1 MKIFLKKYP
10 LLIAIALFAFVLRMY
25 KINTA
30 LLDWHSFRQADTAS
44 VTRQFLKTDFNPLV
58 PTYHDLSN
66 IQSGQDNPN
75 GYRMVEFPIYN
86 IIVYAVLK
94 VIPSLPLVQ
103 TSRVI
108 SSLFS
113 IGTLISLFFLTRSY
127 YGKKAGYLAA
137 FFFAVLPYSVYYSR
151 VIMPEPLML
160 FTSTFSILSFKYY
173 LKKDSLY
180 WYALSLLSLIVAML
194 LKPFVA
200 FLIPVYI
207 VMILEE
213 KGFKKGILDFKL
225 YFYAILA
232 VIPFAWWRDWISN
245 YPDGIPASD
254 WLFNGPF
261 AAENSTPRFKPFW
274 FRWLF
279 WERLTK
285 LITGYVGVLFL
296 SISFLNRVKNKELLI
311 PAWWFG
317 ILVYFSVIATG
328 NVRHDY
334 YQIMTIPIICIT
346 LAHGVLVL
354 DKFLSKKFNPLISI
368 SSIIVLI
375 ILMISLS
382 FSQIKG
388 YYNVNHPE
396 YILAGTAADRLL
408 PEDAKVIAPQFGDT
422 AFIFQINRTGWPLG
436 YDIQDKIDMGA
447 THYVS
452 TSYDEEAKELEEKF
466 MIVEKTSDYMIL
478 DLTNKREKN

>member
-1 MKIFLKKYP
+1 MKTFIKKYP
-10 LLIAIALFAFVLRMY
+10 LLIAIALFALVLRMY

-44 VTRQFLKTDFNPLV
+44 VTRQFLKSEFNPMI
-58 PTYHDLSN
+58 PKYHDLSN
-66 IQSGQDNPN
+66 IQSGQDNPE

-86 IIVYAVLK
+86 IIVYGVLK
-94 VIPSLPLVQ
+94 TFPSLPLVP

-113 IGTLISLFFLTRSY
+113 IGTLFSLFFLTRSY
-127 YGKKAGYLAA
+127 FGKKAGYLAA
-137 FFFAVLPYSVYYSR
+137 FFFAVLPYSVFYSR

-160 FTSTFSILSFKYY
+160 FTSTFSILAFKYY
-173 LKKDSLY
+173 LKKNSFY
-180 WYALSLLSLIVAML
+180 WYLLSLIALIIALL

-213 KGFKKGILDFKL
+213 KGFKKAIFDFRL
-225 YFYAILA
+225 YAYAILA
-232 VIPFAWWRDWISN
+232 VVPFALWRDWIN
-245 YPDGIPASD
+245 NFPDGIPASD
-254 WLFNGPF
+254 WLFNGEIHI
-261 AAENSTPRFKPFW
+261 ENSKPRFKPFW

-285 LITGYVGVLFL
+285 LITGYIGVIFL
-296 SISFLNRVKNKELLI
+296 TISFLNRVKNVKFLI
-311 PAWWFG
+311 PAWWLG

-354 DKFLSKKFNPLISI
+354 DKFLSKKLNPLISI
-368 SSIIVLI
+368 LSITV
-375 ILMISLS
+375 MICVMITLS
-382 FSQIKG
+382 FNQIKG

-396 YILAGTAADRLL
+396 YIVAGTAADKLL
-408 PEDAKVIAPQFGDT
+408 PADAKVIAPQFGDT
-422 AFIFQINRTGWPLG
+422 AFIFQINRVGWPLG
-436 YDIQDKIDMGA
+436 YDIDDKIDMGA

-452 TSYDEEAKELEEKF
+452 TAYDEEAKELEARF
-466 MIVEKTSDYMIL
+466 MIVEKTTDYLIL
-478 DLTNKREKN
+478 DLTKPREEN